1 MTDSIVKKEF
11 VNMSMINELIDNVT
25 TLKIHYTNQQNLERA
40 KTAIELENKLIE
52 EVDNLNSL
60 VTFAQTWIKLCK
72 NQNSD

>member
-1 MTDSIVKKEF
+1 MDNSIANTEF
-11 VNMSMINELIDNVT
+11 INTNMINELIENVRI
-25 TLKIHYTNQQNLERA
+25 LKIHYTNQQNLERA

-72 NQNSD
+72 NQNNY